1 MQTAATFSNVID
13 TLCSECGMAQ
23 QALLANTACTTAL
36 STGTDI
42 STICMGTCRNL
53 LNDIIS
59 NCNASVSLLAAT
71 THAYSIAI
79 YLNYM
84 YVVRSYSHYSFV

>member
-1 MQTAATFSNVID
+1 MQTAATYSNVID

-71 THAYSIAI
+71 MHAYSIYIYIAI
-79 YLNYM
+79 YLNYI
-84 YVVRSYSHYSFV
+84 RCT